1 MNKLWRNRINKT
13 LGLLILSFSLV
24 SAPTLYGNL
33 LAQTAPSKDAKGT
46 KATGTKAA
54 DTTPAPSDKEIA
66 DAKAKGMVWVNLGS
80 GVYHKE
86 GKFYGK
92 TKRGKF
98 MSEDD
103 AKKAGYR
110 EAKTETASKTNSK
123 AAAAGAARGR
133 RIASWP
139 SLKTDLRN
147 AGAEWID
154 QEVVTDGNLVSS
166 RKPDDIPAFNRAMID
181 LFSRARGQV
190 RSVA

>member
-1 MNKLWRNRINKT
+1 MKELWRKRINKT

-33 LAQTAPSKDAKGT
+33 LAQTAPSKDTKGT

-103 AKKAGYR
+103 AKKAGYH
-110 EAKTETASKTNSK
+110 EAKTETGSKTSSK
-123 AAAAGAARGR
+123 AA
-133 RIASWP
+133 
-139 SLKTDLRN
+139 TTNRN
-147 AGAEWID
+147 N
-154 QEVVTDGNLVSS
+154 VVL
-166 RKPDDIPAFNRAMID
+166 
-181 LFSRARGQV
+181 
-190 RSVA
+190 

>member
-24 SAPTLYGNL
+24 SAPTLYGNA
-33 LAQTAPSKDAKGT
+33 LAQTAPSKDAKV
-46 KATGTKAA
+46 KKNESAKAA
-54 DTTPAPSDKEIA
+54 EAAPAPSDKEIA

-110 EAKTETASKTNSK
+110 EAKTETGSKTNSK
-123 AAAAGAARGR
+123 AAAT
-133 RIASWP
+133 
-139 SLKTDLRN
+139 K
-147 AGAEWID
+147 
-154 QEVVTDGNLVSS
+154 Q
-166 RKPDDIPAFNRAMID
+166 K
-181 LFSRARGQV
+181 
-190 RSVA
+190 